1 MRKYIVKI
9 MALVVAISM
18 MTISVSAAT
27 PRFNNVGNVSLFLN
41 TDNNN
46 VIYIGLSVETYSH
59 GSGVSGLMKLF
70 DSAGTCVAIWSVSD
84 YEKPIGVEFTYQG
97 VRRETYT
104 AQFHGYAYSNNGT
117 AADRIEIEN
126 TITCR

>member
-1 MRKYIVKI
+1 MRKYILKI
-9 MALVVAISM
+9 VAIVVVVSM
-18 MTISVSAAT
+18 MTLPVSAAT
-27 PRFNNVGNVSLFLN
+27 PRYNNVGNVSLFVEYDSN
-41 TDNNN
+41 Y
-46 VIYIGLSVETYSH
+46 VIYIGLSAETYSH
-59 GSGVSGLMKLF
+59 GSGISGLVKLF
-70 DSAGTCVAIWSVSD
+70 DSSGTCVAIWSVSD

>member
-1 MRKYIVKI
+1 MRKNIIKVLAIV
-9 MALVVAISM
+9 MAISM

-27 PRFNNVGNVSLFLN
+27 PRFNNVGNVSLLL
-41 TDNNN
+41 DYDSDY
-46 VIYIGLSVETYSH
+46 VVYVGLSVVPYSH

-84 YEKPIGVEFTYQG
+84 YDKPIGVEFTYQG

>member
-1 MRKYIVKI
+1 MKKHIIRILAVI
-9 MALVVAISM
+9 MTVSM
-18 MTISVSAAT
+18 MTVTVSAAT
-27 PRFNNVGNVSLFLN
+27 PRFNNVADVSLFLDYDSN
-41 TDNNN
+41 YI
-46 VIYIGLSVETYSH
+46 VYIGLSIDTYSH
-59 GSGVSGLMKLF
+59 GSGASGLVKLF
-70 DSAGTCVAIWSVSD
+70 DSSGTCVAIWSVSD

>member
-1 MRKYIVKI
+1 MRKNIVRI
-9 MALVVAISM
+9 VALVIAISM
-18 MTISVSAAT
+18 MTLPVSAAT
-27 PRFNNVGNVSLFLN
+27 PRFSNIADVSLFL
-41 TDNNN
+41 DYDSDY
-46 VIYIGLSVETYSH
+46 VVYIGLTVDTYSH

-70 DSAGTCVAIWSVSD
+70 DSDGTCVAIWSVSD

-97 VRRETYT
+97 ERRETYT

-126 TITCR
+126 TITCN

>member
-1 MRKYIVKI
+1 MRKNIVRI
-9 MALVVAISM
+9 IALVVAISM
-18 MTISVSAAT
+18 MTLPVSAAT
-27 PRFNNVGNVSLFLN
+27 PRFSNIADVSLFL
-41 TDNNN
+41 DYDSDY
-46 VIYIGLSVETYSH
+46 VVYIGLTVDTYSH
-59 GSGVSGLMKLF
+59 GSGVSGLVKLF

-97 VRRETYT
+97 VRRETY
-104 AQFHGYAYSNNGT
+104 SNNGT

>member
-1 MRKYIVKI
+1 MKKNIIRILSII
-9 MALVVAISM
+9 MAISM

-27 PRFNNVGNVSLFLN
+27 PRFSNVSNVSLML
-41 TDNNN
+41 DYDSDY
-46 VIYIGLSVETYSH
+46 VVYVGLSVVPYSH

-70 DSAGTCVAIWSVSD
+70 DSSGTCVAIWSVSD
-84 YEKPIGVEFTYQG
+84 YDKPIGVEFTYQG
-97 VRRETYT
+97 ERRETYT

-126 TITCR
+126 TITCN

>member
-1 MRKYIVKI
+1 MRKNIVRI
-9 MALVVAISM
+9 IALVVAISM
-18 MTISVSAAT
+18 MTLPVSAAT
-27 PRFNNVGNVSLFLN
+27 PRFSNIADVSLFL
-41 TDNNN
+41 DYDSDY
-46 VIYIGLSVETYSH
+46 VVYIGLTVDTYSH
-59 GSGVSGLMKLF
+59 GSGVSGLVKLF

>member
-1 MRKYIVKI
+1 MRKNIVRI
-9 MALVVAISM
+9 IALVVAISM
-18 MTISVSAAT
+18 MTLPVSAAT
-27 PRFNNVGNVSLFLN
+27 PRFSNIADVSLFL
-41 TDNNN
+41 DYDSDY
-46 VIYIGLSVETYSH
+46 VVYIGLTVDTYSH
-59 GSGVSGLMKLF
+59 GSGVSGLVKLF

-126 TITCR
+126 TIPCR

>member
-1 MRKYIVKI
+1 MRKNIVRI
-9 MALVVAISM
+9 IALVVAISM
-18 MTISVSAAT
+18 MTLPVSAAT
-27 PRFNNVGNVSLFLN
+27 PRFSNIADVSLFL
-41 TDNNN
+41 DYDSDY
-46 VIYIGLSVETYSH
+46 VVYIGLTVDTYSH

-84 YEKPIGVEFTYQG
+84 YDKPIGVEFTYQG